1 MDVFSFKQ
9 YAPSLS
15 DKSKA
20 EAGLVEIRNLNPKQ
34 NQIIVDFDGLIAMTT
49 ICARIIFGRLYKD
62 LGKDLFYNN
71 IKMKNIEESIRIVIK
86 WGIMKEL
93 EQSDDLLNVSN
104 E

>member
-1 MDVFSFKQ
+1 MQIVFQPFGHIQIQVVGRFIQ
-9 YAPSLS
+9 YQEVGFIDQYIGQGHTFQLATRQLS
-15 DKSKA
+15 DS
-20 EAGLVEIRNLNPKQ
+20 LIEIPN
-34 NQIIVDFDGLIAMTT
+34 FE
-49 ICARIIFGRLYKD
+49 

>member
-20 EAGLVEIRNLNPKQ
+20 EAVLVEIRNLNPKQ

-49 ICARIIFGRLYKD
+49 ICARIIFG
-62 LGKDLFYNN
+62 
-71 IKMKNIEESIRIVIK
+71 
-86 WGIMKEL
+86 
-93 EQSDDLLNVSN
+93 
-104 E
+104 